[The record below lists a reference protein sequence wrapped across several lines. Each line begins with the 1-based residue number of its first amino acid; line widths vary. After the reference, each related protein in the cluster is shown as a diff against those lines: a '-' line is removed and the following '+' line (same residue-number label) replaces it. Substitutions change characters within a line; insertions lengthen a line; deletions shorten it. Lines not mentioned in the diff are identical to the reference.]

1 VGIAPALPVGPLN
14 RVLLHEH
21 PAVAGLHERA
31 HERVRHVRV
40 VGQRQLRR
48 REAARPP
55 QPRDQLAHPPI
66 APAKH
71 RGVVVLPDVRVLEHV
86 LQVADKRCGA
96 QILPAGRNQRPM
108 HVQPDRA
115 RAPDPRD
122 RIAAVMPTGQWA
134 PLTSSQRLRDELLGS
149 GHVRDSIDRVGQLH
163 RCRALAAWRLHACA
177 SHSRRRLGIP
187 DPGAPTSGPRA
198 SR

>member
-1 VGIAPALPVGPLN
+1 MH
-14 RVLLHEH
+14 RD
-21 PAVAGLHERA
+21 RA
-31 HERVRHVRV
+31 ERV
-40 VGQRQLRR
+40 VG
-48 REAARPP
+48 AHPP
-55 QPRDQLAHPPI
+55 QPVQQRARVLEHHLGPQTRIGQLRDQLAHPPM

-71 RGVVVLPDVRVLEHV
+71 RGVVILLDVRVLEHV

-108 HVQPDRA
+108 HVQRDRA
-115 RAPDPRD
+115 RAPDPRE
-122 RIAAVMPTGQWA
+122 RIAAVMPTGQRS

-149 GHVRDSIDRVGQLH
+149 GHVWDSIDRVGQLH

-177 SHSRRRLGIP
+177 SHSRRRLDIP
-187 DPGAPTSGPRA
+187 DPGAPTSGPCA